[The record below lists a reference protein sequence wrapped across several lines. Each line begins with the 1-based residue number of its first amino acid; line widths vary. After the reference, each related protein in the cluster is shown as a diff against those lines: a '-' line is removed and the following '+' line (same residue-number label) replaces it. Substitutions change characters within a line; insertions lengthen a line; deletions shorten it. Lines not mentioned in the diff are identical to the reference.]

1 MESSAAQAVL
11 MYFVLPVWLAAG
23 FADYLCHRA
32 SSIETTSGWKE
43 SLLHLLQ
50 LGEMAIPTLAAIFL
64 EINALII
71 GVMIVCLIA
80 HEATAIWDV
89 SYAYRRREITPT
101 EQHVHAFL
109 EMLPVMGLL
118 IVVTLHW
125 EQFVSLFGLGQER
138 ADITIRLRQ
147 PPLPWLYVSVILFL
161 VVFFEV
167 LPYLEELVR
176 GIRRR
181 KATIID

>member
-1 MESSAAQAVL
+1 MAHCGIS
-11 MYFVLPVWLAAG
+11 G
-23 FADYLCHRA
+23 RA
-32 SSIETTSGWKE
+32 SWEKVHGTVF
-43 SLLHLLQ
+43 
-50 LGEMAIPTLAAIFL
+50 LADHW
-64 EINALII
+64 
-71 GVMIVCLIA
+71 G
-80 HEATAIWDV
+80 DV

-125 EQFVSLFGLGQER
+125 EQFVSLFGLGQEV
-138 ADITIRLRQ
+138 ADVIIRLRE

-176 GIRRR
+176 GIRCR
-181 KATIID
+181 KETIRD